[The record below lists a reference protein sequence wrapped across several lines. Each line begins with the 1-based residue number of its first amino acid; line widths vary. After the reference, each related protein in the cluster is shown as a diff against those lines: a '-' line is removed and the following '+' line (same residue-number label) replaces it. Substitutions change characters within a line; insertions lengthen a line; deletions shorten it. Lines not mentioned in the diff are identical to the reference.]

1 MASGKDA
8 TVINPAGVRN
18 DTVDARTN
26 KRFDSI
32 IHNYQ
37 VNCEALKLF
46 QEFLPNIDPKSAGGI
61 LFLITGSIFLS
72 QAWALAFILFCV
84 MDVAPDSRGTNYS
97 LESNETMNPFSRH
110 SLEEGLPNRA
120 IYNQM
125 SEKKEFLER
134 QLDPLSGQN
143 LMRTDENPSED

>member
-1 MASGKDA
+1 
-8 TVINPAGVRN
+8 
-18 DTVDARTN
+18 
-26 KRFDSI
+26 
-32 IHNYQ
+32 
-37 VNCEALKLF
+37 
-46 QEFLPNIDPKSAGGI
+46 
-61 LFLITGSIFLS
+61 
-72 QAWALAFILFCV
+72 
-84 MDVAPDSRGTNYS
+84 
-97 LESNETMNPFSRH
+97 MNPFSRH